1 MAILGIG
8 IDIVEI
14 FRVYKVISRKGDRL
28 AHRILSESEWI
39 QYQKNNKPERF
50 LAKRLAVKE
59 AASKAFGTG
68 MQDLITFNQFEVCHD
83 KLGKP
88 FLCFLDNAKIMAKKL
103 LVEHVHVTLSD
114 ERRYT
119 CAMVVLE
126 S

>member
-14 FRVYKVISRKGDRL
+14 VRVYKVIARKGDRL
-28 AHRILSESEWI
+28 ARRILSESEWM
-39 QYQKNNKPERF
+39 QYQEHYKPERF

-68 MQDLITFNQFEVCHD
+68 MQDCIAFNQFEVCHD

-88 FLCFLDNAKIMAKKL
+88 LLYFLDNAKIMARRL
-103 LVEHVHVTLSD
+103 LVEHVHLTLSD
-114 ERRYT
+114 ERYYT
-119 CAMVVLE
+119 CAIVILE
-126 S
+126 N